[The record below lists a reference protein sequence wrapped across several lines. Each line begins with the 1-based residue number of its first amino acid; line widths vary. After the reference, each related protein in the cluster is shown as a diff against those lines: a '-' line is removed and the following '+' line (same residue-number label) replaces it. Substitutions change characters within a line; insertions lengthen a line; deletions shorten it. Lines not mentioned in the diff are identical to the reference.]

1 MKGKIDLNYPFNSAT
16 QRTIVNVLVC
26 ILLFFFL
33 RKGLC
38 TSRHF
43 KGGKQIDYNLL
54 YFGILIFLFWA
65 SKIYSDKLDNK
76 GISHRGTKQLQ
87 TVSWLY
93 GEGAKELVWGF
104 FYLISMAL
112 RKLIQVFPCKEWGT
126 FVFPKAVCSD
136 LC

>member
-33 RKGLC
+33 RTGLC

-54 YFGILIFLFWA
+54 YFGILIFLF
-65 SKIYSDKLDNK
+65 
-76 GISHRGTKQLQ
+76 
-87 TVSWLY
+87 
-93 GEGAKELVWGF
+93 
-104 FYLISMAL
+104 
-112 RKLIQVFPCKEWGT
+112 
-126 FVFPKAVCSD
+126 
-136 LC
+136 